1 LKLKRIQI
9 IAGLFAVCLAVGCK
23 AQTIS
28 APSETVAMN
37 RRIEVMVRS
46 QYNVPQDYNV
56 TIGDRK
62 PSQFP
67 GYDSLPVTLGKGER
81 KTVVEFLISADGNT
95 LARLEKFDL
104 LKDPLFNIDV
114 TGRPIRGNPAAKV
127 TVINFDD
134 LQCPYCGR
142 MHETLFP
149 AALDRYK
156 DKVRFIY
163 KDDPLTELHPWAMH
177 AAIDANCLAAQ
188 SGEVYWTYVDYLH
201 GHGQEISGS
210 DRDPAKSF
218 AALDRVA
225 RQEATIGKLDAAK
238 LGACLGKQDD
248 SAVRASASEAT
259 ALRIEGT
266 PALFV
271 NGERIDGAI
280 PEEQVWRVI
289 DRALRSAG
297 VEPPAS
303 NPAPAAAQP
312 GSGSGN

>member
-1 LKLKRIQI
+1 
-9 IAGLFAVCLAVGCK
+9 
-23 AQTIS
+23 
-28 APSETVAMN
+28 MN

-56 TIGDRK
+56 AIGDRK
-62 PSQFP
+62 PSPFP
-67 GYDSLPVTLGKGER
+67 GYDSLPITLGKGDR
-81 KTVVEFLISADGNT
+81 KTVVEFLISSDGNT

-104 LKDPLFNIDV
+104 LKDAVFNIDV

-134 LQCPYCGR
+134 LECPYCGR

-149 AALDRYK
+149 AALERYK

-177 AAIDANCLAAQ
+177 AAVAANCLAAQ
-188 SGEVYWTYVDYLH
+188 NGEVYWTYIDYLH
-201 GHGQEISGS
+201 AHGQEITGP
-210 DRDPAKSF
+210 DRDLAKSV

-225 RQEATIGKLDAAK
+225 RQEAIIGKLDPVKLDVCLAK
-238 LGACLGKQDD
+238 KDETAI
-248 SAVRASASEAT
+248 RASESEAS

-289 DRALRSAG
+289 DRALRAAG
-297 VEPPAS
+297 IEPPPATQ
-303 NPAPAAAQP
+303 APAAAP
-312 GSGSGN
+312 SGSGSGN